1 MKLIRTSSP
10 ISQPAIWRAIPMLLA
25 ATMIPQ
31 PLASAQGFRPN
42 YDESKIPQYQL
53 PDPLI
58 AESGEQVTDA
68 SQWPERR
75 AEILEMFTQHVF
87 GRMPDNRRVTC
98 EVVRQDTSANS
109 GRTVRTELSVIV
121 KSPRS
126 SSAQPGEAEKAAG
139 EAQKADGE
147 AERASSNETTERGS
161 EDEKSI
167 EIHVLVDVP
176 KRAHADVADSSSAA
190 GARAPAAVPAFL
202 GLNFQGNHS
211 VTSDEEV
218 RITQSWM
225 RDRKDK
231 TTDGNVASVAGR
243 GVAASRW
250 PVEMINDRGYALI
263 TAYYGDIDPDFDDGF
278 INGVHG
284 LMPEFIASLP
294 AEQRPGSIA
303 AWTYGL
309 SCILDAIEN
318 TPSLGIDISQV
329 AVIGHSRLGK
339 TALWAGATD
348 PRFALVVSNDSG
360 CGGAALSR
368 RAVGETVGRINASF
382 PHWFCDG
389 FEKYNQNE
397 NSLPIDSHE
406 LIALA
411 APRPIAVGS
420 ATEDVWADPHG
431 EFLAAR
437 EASPVYELLGLPGL
451 LDDEGQ
457 LPGEPPTADHP
468 YSDGAISYHLRTGK
482 HDLTS
487 QDWQYYL
494 DFADRFMKQ
503 NRASLQSGE

>member
-1 MKLIRTSSP
+1 MKRIRPSSP
-10 ISQPAIWRAIPMLLA
+10 ISQPANWLSIPLILA
-25 ATMIPQ
+25 ATMTQQ

-58 AESGEQVTDA
+58 TESGEQVAEA
-68 SQWPERR
+68 SQWPARR
-75 AEILEMFTQHVF
+75 DEIMELFTQHVF
-87 GRMPDNRRVTC
+87 GRMPDDRRVTC
-98 EVVRQDTSANS
+98 EVVRQDTNANN

-126 SSAQPGEAEKAAG
+126 RSVKMGEAA
-139 EAQKADGE
+139 
-147 AERASSNETTERGS
+147 TEDSDDDSDEGSEGVS

-176 KRAHADVADSSSAA
+176 KHDDADSSDASSAA
-190 GARAPAAVPAFL
+190 EAKTPAAVPAFL
-202 GLNFQGNHS
+202 GLNFQGNH
-211 VTSDEEV
+211 TITFDPDV
-218 RITQSWM
+218 RITSSWV
-225 RDRKDK
+225 RNQNDQ
-231 TTDGNVASVAGR
+231 TTDANAATDAGR

-278 INGVHG
+278 LNGVHG

-294 AEQRPGSIA
+294 PEQRPGSIA

-309 SCILDAIEN
+309 SCVLDAIEN

-389 FEKYNQNE
+389 FEKFNQNE
-397 NSLPIDSHE
+397 NALPVDSHE
-406 LIALA
+406 LIALT

-420 ATEDVWADPHG
+420 ATEDVWADPRG

-437 EASPVYELLGLPGL
+437 EASVVYELLGLPGL
-451 LDDEGQ
+451 LDDQGQ
-457 LPGEPPTADHP
+457 QPDEPPGPDHP
-468 YSDGAISYHLRTGK
+468 YSDGAISYHIRTGE
-482 HDLTS
+482 HDLTI
-487 QDWQYYL
+487 QDWKYYL
-494 DFADRFMKQ
+494 DVADRFMKQ
-503 NRASLQSGE
+503 D

>member
-1 MKLIRTSSP
+1 MKPIRTSSP
-10 ISQPAIWRAIPMLLA
+10 RSHAADWIAIPLVLA
-25 ATMIPQ
+25 TTMTTMSNAP
-31 PLASAQGFRPN
+31 AQEFHPN
-42 YDESKIPQYQL
+42 YDESKIPPYQL

-58 AESGEQVTDA
+58 TESGDVIAEA
-68 SQWPERR
+68 SQWPARR
-75 AEILEMFTQHVF
+75 DEIMELFTQHVF
-87 GRMPDNRRVTC
+87 GRMPDSRRVTC
-98 EVVRQDTSANS
+98 KVVRQDTDANN

-121 KSPRS
+121 NSPPSRSAKS
-126 SSAQPGEAEKAAG
+126 GEVANVAG
-139 EAQKADGE
+139 DDG
-147 AERASSNETTERGS
+147 SKG
-161 EDEKSI
+161 EKSI

-176 KRAHADVADSSSAA
+176 KRADAQATNSSDVA
-190 GARAPAAVPAFL
+190 GGKAPAAVPAFL

-211 VTSDEEV
+211 ITKDPEV
-218 RITQSWM
+218 RIAASWV
-225 RDRKDK
+225 RDENDQ
-231 TTDGNVASVAGR
+231 TTDGNTATDAGR

-250 PVEMINDRGYALI
+250 PIEMINDRGYALI

-278 INGVHG
+278 LNGVHG
-284 LMPEFIASLP
+284 LMPDFIASLP
-294 AEQRPGSIA
+294 PEQRPGSIA

-368 RAVGETVGRINASF
+368 RAVGETVGRINANF

-397 NSLPIDSHE
+397 NALPVDSHE
-406 LIALA
+406 LIALT

-420 ATEDVWADPHG
+420 ATKDDWADPRG

-437 EASPVYELLGLPGL
+437 DASPVYELLGLPGL
-451 LDDEGQ
+451 LDDQGQ
-457 LPGEPPTADHP
+457 LPDAPPAPDHP
-468 YSDGAISYHLRTGK
+468 YSDGAISYHIRTGG
-482 HDLTS
+482 HDLTTE
-487 QDWQYYL
+487 DWEYYL

-503 NRASLQSGE
+503 D